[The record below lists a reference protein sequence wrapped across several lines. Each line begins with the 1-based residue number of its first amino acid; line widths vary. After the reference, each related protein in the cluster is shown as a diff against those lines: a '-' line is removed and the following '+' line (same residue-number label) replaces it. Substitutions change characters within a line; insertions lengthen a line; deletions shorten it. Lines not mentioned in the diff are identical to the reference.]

1 MLHSGSSRGDE
12 HSCIY
17 VDMYST
23 ARLNLLD
30 QEFPIMH
37 YY

>member
-1 MLHSGSSRGDE
+1 MVVVVEMNLV
-12 HSCIY
+12 
-17 VDMYST
+17 VDLYPA
-23 ARLNLLD
+23 ARLYLLD